1 MKIKELLRKI
11 VDSNRGTERNCLLS
25 RVLLMTLL
33 KVFNPLDLMYD
44 GNLVLSFE
52 INSFRQV

>member
-1 MKIKELLRKI
+1 M
-11 VDSNRGTERNCLLS
+11 VDSNRGTERNRLLS

-33 KVFNPLDLMYD
+33 KVFSPLDLMYD